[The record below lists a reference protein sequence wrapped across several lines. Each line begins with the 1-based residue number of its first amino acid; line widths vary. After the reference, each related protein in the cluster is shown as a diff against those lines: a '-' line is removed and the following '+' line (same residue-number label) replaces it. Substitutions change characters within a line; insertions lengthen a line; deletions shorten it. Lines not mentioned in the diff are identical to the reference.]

1 MADPVVLV
9 TGATDG
15 IGRETA
21 IELPR
26 RFYAL
31 SARMAGVAELPG

>member
-1 MADPVVLV
+1 MGATIVLV

-21 IELPR
+21 VTLAR
-26 RFYAL
+26 RG
-31 SARMAGVAELPG
+31 ARVIAHGRSRARD